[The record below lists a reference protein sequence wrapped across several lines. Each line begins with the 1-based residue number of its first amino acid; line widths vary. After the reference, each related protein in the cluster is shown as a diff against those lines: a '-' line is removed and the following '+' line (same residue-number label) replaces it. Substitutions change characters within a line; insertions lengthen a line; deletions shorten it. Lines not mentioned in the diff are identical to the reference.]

1 MTRAFTATLL
11 LMLPLAS
18 QAADDGRI
26 SFLEQEVRNLQRQVQ
41 ALTRRLDEVT
51 SRPDRPAA
59 RAPSAASK
67 SPVSSVSWID
77 AAKWRKLQP
86 GMSELEV
93 VELLGAPTS
102 MRVENGARV
111 LLYSLEIGVGG
122 FLSGSVLLR
131 DRSVSEVRRPELR

>member
-1 MTRAFTATLL
+1 MARVLLSTLL
-11 LMLPLAS
+11 MCLPIAS
-18 QAADDGRI
+18 LADDGRI

-41 ALTRRLDEVT
+41 ALSRRLDEVT
-51 SRPDRPAA
+51 SRADRPAA

-67 SPVSSVSWID
+67 TPVSSVSWID
-77 AAKWRKLQP
+77 SAKWRKVQP

-102 MRVENGARV
+102 MREEDGARV
-111 LLYSLEIGVGG
+111 LHYALEIGTGG

-131 DRSVSEVRRPELR
+131 ERAVSEVRRPELR